1 MSKPEQ
7 TNSSIPNEFRC
18 AISHEL
24 MKNPVILV
32 GDKQTYEKHNIEKW
46 LKVQKESPLTRKKLE
61 GNDLLLVSNKSLKM
75 AIENWKKGYKNVSD
89 GMSPQTHVMLGM
101 MDRLIETN
109 AQMQKEIA
117 KLQEE
122 NKKLQ
127 ELKYQNNEIIDK
139 LKLLI
144 KQYEKSESIDE
155 KTIQL
160 TVDTVQE
167 PQNEEADDGIYST
180 DLDLLIE
187 SLEDDDESLT
197 SLDFHQ
203 VKEPFDTLGEEQIHD
218 LSQVLASSERVT
230 KVSFNGKSVNDTCVK
245 YLSTYLRPN
254 QALKE
259 LSFAN
264 NPGITDKG
272 AELIAKLIRVNK
284 GLTRFVIIFVL
295 TVVSDCRSDETKHNN

>member
-1 MSKPEQ
+1 MTTETPQQ
-7 TNSSIPNEFRC
+7 TIPNEFRC
-18 AISHEL
+18 AISNEL

-61 GNDLLLVSNKSLKM
+61 GNDLLLVPNKSLKL
-75 AIENWKKGYKNVSD
+75 AIENWKKGYQNVVND
-89 GMSPQTHVMLGM
+89 GMIPQTHVMLGM

-117 KLQEE
+117 RLQEE

-127 ELKYQNNEIIDK
+127 ELRFQNTEILDK

-144 KQYEKSESIDE
+144 QQYEKHDSIDE
-155 KTIQL
+155 NSIQL

-167 PQNEEADDGIYST
+167 SPNDETADDGIYST

-218 LSQVLASSERVT
+218 FAQVLASNERVT
-230 KVSFNGKSVNDTCVK
+230 KASFNGKHVNDLCVK

-254 QALKE
+254 QTLKE

-272 AELIAKLIRVNK
+272 AEMIAKLIKVNR
-284 GLTRFVIIFVL
+284 GLTRFV
-295 TVVSDCRSDETKHNN
+295 